1 MRVSKLIPGGLIC
14 LTAMMPLSTG
24 ATVGAANSR
33 ICFPEAAPAITD
45 CIEGRLADFWQA
57 NGGLPVF
64 GYPISA
70 VREEAATDGQSHLVQ
85 YFERQRLE
93 LHPQQKA
100 PYDVLLGRLG
110 DDQLRQQGIAW
121 EDLPKASPDAP
132 DYFAETGHAIA
143 PEFKAY
149 WHSHGLEMGS
159 QGTTLAESLAL
170 FGLPISEPTTTTNSS
185 GDTVLTQ
192 YFERARL
199 EAHTEKSAKPEVLQG
214 RLGSE
219 VQEQDDEDDQ
229 DDEGVPPEHPTPPT
243 DPGHSADHPTPPVD
257 PGQPADH
264 PTPPV
269 DPGHSADHPTPPV
282 DHPTPPVD
290 PGQSTDH
297 PTPPV
302 DPGHSADHP
311 TPPVEQP
318 TPVVDPGHSADHPT
332 PPVDHPTPPVDHPT
346 PPVDHPTPPVDHPTP
361 PVEQPTPPADPG
373 HSTDHPTPPPAPTA
387 RP

>member
-1 MRVSKLIPGGLIC
+1 MYLLKPYLMEETLKRTKLIPSGLIC
-14 LTAMMPLSTG
+14 LTAMMPLSS
-24 ATVGAANSR
+24 AAMVGAANSR

-45 CIEGRLADFWQA
+45 CIEGRLADFWQS

-70 VREEAATDGQSHLVQ
+70 VREEATTDGQSHLVQ

-100 PYDVLLGRLG
+100 PYDVQLGRLG

-121 EDLPKASPDAP
+121 EDLPKASPSAP
-132 DYFAETGHAIA
+132 DYFPETGHAIA

-159 QGTTLAESLAL
+159 KGTTRAESLAL

-199 EAHTEKSAKPEVLQG
+199 EAHTEKNAKPEVLQG

-229 DDEGVPPEHPTPPT
+229 DDEGVTPEHPTPPI
-243 DPGHSADHPTPPVD
+243 
-257 PGQPADH
+257 
-264 PTPPV
+264 

-290 PGQSTDH
+290 PG
-297 PTPPV
+297 
-302 DPGHSADHP
+302 
-311 TPPVEQP
+311 
-318 TPVVDPGHSADHPT
+318 HSADHPT
-332 PPVDHPTPPVDHPT
+332 PPVD
-346 PPVDHPTPPVDHPTP
+346 
-361 PVEQPTPPADPG
+361 PG
-373 HSTDHPTPPPAPTA
+373 QSADHPTPPPVPTA